1 MVSLVADHTDN
12 RNRDR
17 TRSLT
22 NHSISG
28 IIYVFSFECCFP
40 VSHTGRRLFYLSRT
54 RKFPVNQFIT
64 RRWSFLSLTMVQKKG
79 IFLFFH
85 RSFLCATVFI
95 CSPPPEGYTAGRYTP
110 QGKRPGPAPEPWR
123 KTHSSGRPPSAGLP
137 AGQQYRNNDTPL
149 PPSYPG

>member
-40 VSHTGRRLFYLSRT
+40 VSHTGRQL
-54 RKFPVNQFIT
+54 
-64 RRWSFLSLTMVQKKG
+64 
-79 IFLFFH
+79 FLFIQHPEISGEPIHNQKVILLVIYNGPEKKELF
-85 RSFLCATVFI
+85 CAST
-95 CSPPPEGYTAGRYTP
+95 
-110 QGKRPGPAPEPWR
+110 
-123 KTHSSGRPPSAGLP
+123 
-137 AGQQYRNNDTPL
+137 
-149 PPSYPG
+149 

>member
-40 VSHTGRRLFYLSRT
+40 VSHTGRQFFYLSST
-54 RKFPVNQFIT
+54 RKLPVNQFIT
-64 RRWSFLSLTMVQKKG
+64 RRWSFLSLMMVQKKG

-95 CSPPPEGYTAGRYTP
+95 CSPPPEGYTDGRYKP
-110 QGKRPGPAPEPWR
+110 PGTQTRQVRLPKEQR
-123 KTHSSGRPPSAGLP
+123 YSAGI
-137 AGQQYRNNDTPL
+137 L
-149 PPSYPG
+149 PPAES